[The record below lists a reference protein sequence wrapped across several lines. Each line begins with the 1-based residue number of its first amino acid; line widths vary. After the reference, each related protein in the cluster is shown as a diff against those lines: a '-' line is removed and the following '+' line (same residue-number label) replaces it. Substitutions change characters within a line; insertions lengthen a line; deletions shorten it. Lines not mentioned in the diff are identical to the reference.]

1 MDQLVTIIGAALVAV
16 GVVNGLGRHE
26 YYLSPAQ
33 RRKFQALGWADWV
46 QTYIC
51 LMFTKTAICLFL
63 LRIVEVGKVRTC
75 IKATMYFVVLFSAMS
90 VFLFIGACRPLRA
103 YWDVGVDGVCLSD
116 VQIKNVVLAQGIL
129 SIIADL
135 VCATFP
141 LIFLRKLQ
149 VNLHTKVGLCLLM
162 SLGVITAICCTV
174 RTVLTGALLDKDLSW
189 AIRANIC
196 WRFPEVN
203 IGITCANAPILRPL
217 YLYSQNRLASQ
228 RTPSTSISK
237 ERSWSQAPKQSGS
250 TKLLD
255 HPTAA
260 KIHSP
265 AWDDTTTFVSG
276 SVASMEMGI
285 PSHKVEDSHV

>member
-1 MDQLVTIIGAALVAV
+1 MLIKLILTMDQLVTIIGAALVAV

-116 VQIKNVVLAQGIL
+116 VQIKNVVLAQGSTKPRLSESCGNLLLMLAVL

-162 SLGVITAICCTV
+162 SLGVMYV
-174 RTVLTGALLDKDLSW
+174 
-189 AIRANIC
+189 
-196 WRFPEVN
+196 
-203 IGITCANAPILRPL
+203 
-217 YLYSQNRLASQ
+217 
-228 RTPSTSISK
+228 
-237 ERSWSQAPKQSGS
+237 
-250 TKLLD
+250 
-255 HPTAA
+255 
-260 KIHSP
+260 
-265 AWDDTTTFVSG
+265 
-276 SVASMEMGI
+276 
-285 PSHKVEDSHV
+285 